1 MLPMGVSMRWKLNS
15 TWRGIV
21 GHVLAQTRAVDLLVH
36 DNRVRKF
43 PSESDYY
50 LPSFKELDK
59 VRRGRKGEKGRV
71 K

>member
-1 MLPMGVSMRWKLNS
+1 MRWKLYS
-15 TWRGIV
+15 TLWGIV
-21 GHVLAQTRAVDLLVH
+21 GPVLAQTRAVDLLIH

-50 LPSFKELDK
+50 LSTFKELGK
-59 VRRGRKGEKGRV
+59 VRRGREGEKGWV